1 MKLRFLAHQ
10 VSIKAPDFMETSVDG
25 WFTIIE
31 SQFHLRGVVSST
43 TKFYHTISALP
54 AEIVSRLP
62 TSVINS
68 RSYDDFKVEILAMYE
83 RSKPEMLNKLM
94 ETTCIHGRPSVAL
107 QEMMALAQKLK
118 VSDDIVRYKFLQ
130 KLSPSLSTVLA
141 LQRDMSL
148 TALGKLAEELTPYLS
163 TNSTSAYNVV
173 APIDAV
179 QEQRQQ
185 KQKCA
190 TNERIPWG
198 LRPFRDEQRP
208 KICRA
213 HIYFA
218 ARARNCKP
226 WCMWPDKSGC

>member
-1 MKLRFLAHQ
+1 
-10 VSIKAPDFMETSVDG
+10 
-25 WFTIIE
+25 
-31 SQFHLRGVVSST
+31 
-43 TKFYHTISALP
+43 
-54 AEIVSRLP
+54 
-62 TSVINS
+62 
-68 RSYDDFKVEILAMYE
+68 MYE
-83 RSKPEMLNKLM
+83 RSKSEMLGKLM

-118 VSDDIVRYKFLQ
+118 VSDDIVRHKFLQ
-130 KLSPSLSTVLA
+130 KLSPLSTVLA
-141 LQRDMSL
+141 SQRDTSL

-163 TNSTSAYNVV
+163 TNSTSAFNIRRTLLC
-173 APIDAV
+173 PIDAV

-226 WCMWPDKSGC
+226 WCMWPDKSGCRILSNSRSSSPSPSVRSTNSSN

>member
-1 MKLRFLAHQ
+1 
-10 VSIKAPDFMETSVDG
+10 
-25 WFTIIE
+25 
-31 SQFHLRGVVSST
+31 
-43 TKFYHTISALP
+43 
-54 AEIVSRLP
+54 
-62 TSVINS
+62 
-68 RSYDDFKVEILAMYE
+68 MYE
-83 RSKPEMLNKLM
+83 RSKSEMLGKLM

-118 VSDDIVRYKFLQ
+118 VSDDIVRHKFLQ

-141 LQRDMSL
+141 SQRDMSL

-163 TNSTSAYNVV
+163 TNSTSAFNVRRTLLC
-173 APIDAV
+173 PIDAV

-208 KICRA
+208 KICQA

-218 ARARNCKP
+218 ASPSVRSTN
-226 WCMWPDKSGC
+226 SSN